1 MLEHRT
7 AALAALGLGAVLQS
21 VADPGTRV
29 GFWLLLADLALT
41 LAAVLLV
48 GAVVAQQQR
57 MQRASLSI
65 NPSAAQDATALVV
78 ARIALA
84 VFAAVVFYAWASAER
99 ATEGNT
105 ERKDRRTDPALAVSL
120 AATSYSAKLAS
131 LWQLL
136 MPAQETTKEHTF
148 ASLAGLP
155 ATDIFAKRAEG
166 SLRPVAMVSRS
177 PAEPV
182 GRTPPSDRSERVSEG
197 VRPSKG
203 PPVRPPRT
211 PQMNKAIA
219 QTFQDIRNRLSTWW
233 SAPRNVHEREELA
246 ERFKGL
252 SRQLFNTMATQED
265 PMELVSIITAADDS
279 NPFKPLLI
287 DVTET
292 IQCDKT
298 TDKNTQKTKA
308 QYIFLK
314 DTTKTNHTLQELID
328 AEEKEEEVDL
338 ETCTPTKRATIQK
351 SYAPSG
357 HMFIAQTWIASFDRE
372 ADQSSLQQRTI
383 ENPWDTVQLNNK
395 QWHPVAWIVHQG
407 DNINRGHYS
416 IYIRPPTSETDLAT
430 NDMIHINDTR
440 VQQITGLKITLSDM
454 SRLAYVLLCGDLAQY
469 HRTWRL
475 RLGVKGTPQGMQGG
489 SNLCYFNAMMQMLM
503 LTDVVPTNP
512 NIYWVDIP
520 KDVARVHSCPMRDP
534 DMATIKVFDQDRY
547 VGVKLDADKGY
558 LFAVLDGHGG
568 DPSTDPHGTSPVAD
582 YVAKALY
589 EDKEYIKGSNP
600 KQLQHFFKLLN
611 EDLSAE
617 LGESAQR
624 FGSVAIVAI
633 VLKTG
638 KITIASVG
646 DCFALLVN
654 EDERPL
660 REKSDKYPA
669 LPYHRIN
676 AEHSVKNERER
687 FNGLIYDDLQQK
699 SGTPELRR
707 SFEELL
713 KSWKDAPENDK
724 PGIFE
729 RFQGLIDEN
738 DQRFLTVDKD
748 KRRRVRVGDEFTVT
762 LQGKEPEQMQNDV
775 NITRAFGD
783 RAVKDENLYLNDVI
797 KPIPDVY
804 TLNGRPASVAMRAE
818 GTPSVAKVSAPDTEW
833 QVTHGYDDETNR
845 GGADDI
851 PKRDR
856 GTRQFLILCS
866 DGFTRPFNSFPFRPD
881 RDVSERPT
889 AAQLWERLSRYKEGE
904 RCPGKEVTIGDH
916 SVYQNDDDTAI
927 FIDLGAIMRGP

>member
-48 GAVVAQQQR
+48 GAVVAQQQQR

-65 NPSAAQDATALVV
+65 NPSAAQDATALIV

-105 ERKDRRTDPALAVSL
+105 EGNTERKDRRTDPALAVSL
-120 AATSYSAKLAS
+120 AATSYSVKLAS

-166 SLRPVAMVSRS
+166 SLRPAAMLSRS
-177 PAEPV
+177 SAEPV
-182 GRTPPSDRSERVSEG
+182 GRTPPSARSER
-197 VRPSKG
+197 RPSKG
-203 PPVRPPRT
+203 PPRT
-211 PQMNKAIA
+211 PEMNKAIA
-219 QTFQDIRNRLSTWW
+219 RTFQDIRNRLSTWW
-233 SAPRNVHEREELA
+233 SAPRNDQERGELA
-246 ERFKGL
+246 KRFNGL
-252 SRQLFNTMATQED
+252 SIQLFKKMATQED
-265 PMELVSIITAADDS
+265 PMELVSIITTADDS

-383 ENPWDTVQLNNK
+383 KNPWDTVQLNNK

-407 DNINRGHYS
+407 DNINSGHYS

-430 NDMIHINDTR
+430 NDMIHINDTE
-440 VQQITGLKITLSDM
+440 VQQITGLEITLSVM

-475 RLGVKGTPQGMQGG
+475 RLGVKGTPRGMQGG
-489 SNLCYFNAMMQMLM
+489 GNLCYFNAMMQMLM

-520 KDVARVHSCPMRDP
+520 KGVARVHSCPMRDP
-534 DMATIKVFDQDRY
+534 NEKRKVFDQDRY

-568 DPSTDPHGTSPVAD
+568 DPLTDSHGTSPVAD
-582 YVAKALY
+582 YVAQALY
-589 EDKEYIKGSNP
+589 NDKEKIKDFTP
-600 KQLQHFFKLLN
+600 EELQNYFERLN

-633 VLKTG
+633 VLNTG

-654 EDERPL
+654 ADELPL
-660 REKSDKYPA
+660 REHRPHGPE

-687 FNGLIYDDLQQK
+687 FNRLIYDDLQQK

-713 KSWKDAPENDK
+713 KSWEDAPEIDK

-729 RFQGLIDEN
+729 QFQGLIDKN

-783 RAVKDENLYLNDVI
+783 RAVKAETLYLNEVI
-797 KPIPDVY
+797 QPIPDVY
-804 TLNGRPASVAMRAE
+804 TLN
-818 GTPSVAKVSAPDTEW
+818 APDTEW
-833 QVTHGYDDETNR
+833 QVTHGYDAETNR

-851 PKRDR
+851 PERDR

-866 DGFTRPFNSFPFRPD
+866 DGFARPHNSFPFRPD
-881 RDVSERPT
+881 SAGVLGRPT
-889 AAQLWERLSRYKEGE
+889 AAQLWERLSLYKEGE
-904 RCPGKEVTIGDH
+904 RCPGTDVTIGDH
-916 SVYQNDDDTAI
+916 SEDQNDDDTAI
-927 FIDLGAIMRGP
+927 FIDLEAIMRGP

>member
-166 SLRPVAMVSRS
+166 SLRPAAMLSRS
-177 PAEPV
+177 SAETV
-182 GRTPPSDRSERVSEG
+182 GRTSPSARSER
-197 VRPSKG
+197 RPSKG
-203 PPVRPPRT
+203 PPRT
-211 PQMNKAIA
+211 PEMNKAIA

-233 SAPRNVHEREELA
+233 SAPRNDQERGELA
-246 ERFKGL
+246 KRFNEL
-252 SRQLFNTMATQED
+252 SIQLFKKMATQED
-265 PMELVSIITAADDS
+265 PMELVSIITTADDS

-292 IQCDKT
+292 IQCEKT
-298 TDKNTQKTKA
+298 TDKNTQNTKA

-314 DTTKTNHTLQELID
+314 DTTKTNPTLKELID

-372 ADQSSLQQRTI
+372 AGQSSLQQRTI
-383 ENPWDTVQLNNK
+383 KNPWDAVQLNGK
-395 QWHPVAWIVHQG
+395 PWHPVAWIVHQG
-407 DNINRGHYS
+407 SSMKSGHYS
-416 IYIRPPTSETDLAT
+416 IYIRPPTSETDLA
-430 NDMIHINDTR
+430 DHMFLINDTE
-440 VQQITGLKITLSDM
+440 VEPITGLKINLSDM

-489 SNLCYFNAMMQMLM
+489 GNLCYFNAMMQMLM
-503 LTDVVPTNP
+503 LTDVVPT

-676 AEHSVKNERER
+676 AEHSVVNERKR
-687 FNGLIYDDLQQK
+687 FESLIKGDLSQTSEESSKFVIKKEDQRR
-699 SGTPELRR
+699 GTYWKVYAQDGAEMEPTR
-707 SFEELL
+707 SF
-713 KSWKDAPENDK
+713 
-724 PGIFE
+724 
-729 RFQGLIDEN
+729 
-738 DQRFLTVDKD
+738 
-748 KRRRVRVGDEFTVT
+748 GD
-762 LQGKEPEQMQNDV
+762 LSKETE
-775 NITRAFGD
+775 
-783 RAVKDENLYLNDVI
+783 KLYLNDVI
-797 KPIPDVY
+797 KPRPDVY
-804 TLNGRPASVAMRAE
+804 TLN
-818 GTPSVAKVSAPDTEW
+818 APDTEW
-833 QVTHGYDDETNR
+833 QVTHGYGDEETTER
-845 GGADDI
+845 GGADEI
-851 PKRDR
+851 PQRN
-856 GTRQFLILCS
+856 GAARQFLILCS
-866 DGFTRPFNSFPFRPD
+866 DGFTRPFNPFPFRPD
-881 RDVSERPT
+881 SDVSKRPT

-927 FIDLGAIMRGP
+927 FIDLDAIMRGP

>member
-65 NPSAAQDATALVV
+65 NPSAAQDATALIV

-99 ATEGNT
+99 ATEGNTEGNT

-166 SLRPVAMVSRS
+166 SLRPAAMLSRS
-177 PAEPV
+177 SAEPV
-182 GRTPPSDRSERVSEG
+182 GRTPPSARSER
-197 VRPSKG
+197 RPSKG
-203 PPVRPPRT
+203 PPVQPPRT
-211 PQMNKAIA
+211 DEENEKIA
-219 QTFQDIRNRLSTWW
+219 RTFQDIRNRLSTWW
-233 SAPRNVHEREELA
+233 SAPRNDQERGELA
-246 ERFKGL
+246 KRFNEL
-252 SRQLFNTMATQED
+252 SKQLFKKLATQED
-265 PMELVSIITAADDS
+265 PMELVSIITTADDS

-292 IQCDKT
+292 RQCEKT
-298 TDKNTQKTKA
+298 TDKNTQNTKA

-314 DTTKTNHTLQELID
+314 DTTKTNPTLQELID

-372 ADQSSLQQRTI
+372 AEQSSLQQRTI
-383 ENPWDTVQLNNK
+383 KNPWGTVQLNGK
-395 QWHPVAWIVHQG
+395 PWHPVAWIVHQG

-416 IYIRPPTSETDLAT
+416 IYIRPPTSEKKLAT
-430 NDMIHINDTR
+430 NDMIRINDTE
-440 VQQITGLKITLSDM
+440 VEPIATDLEIHLSGM

-489 SNLCYFNAMMQMLM
+489 YNLCYFNAMMQMLM
-503 LTDVVPTNP
+503 LTDVVP

-534 DMATIKVFDQDRY
+534 EMATIKVFDQDRY
-547 VGVKLDADKGY
+547 VGVKLDGEEGY

-568 DPSTDPHGTSPVAD
+568 DPLTDSHGTSPVAD
-582 YVAKALY
+582 YVAQALY
-589 EDKEYIKGSNP
+589 NDKEKIKDFTP
-600 KQLQHFFKLLN
+600 KQLQDYFLGLN
-611 EDLSAE
+611 ANLSTK

-654 EDERPL
+654 ADERP
-660 REKSDKYPA
+660 RRKKDPERTTDKE
-669 LPYHRIN
+669 HRTHLIN
-676 AEHSVKNERER
+676 AEHSVPNERKR
-687 FNGLIYDDLQQK
+687 FDNLIWNYILNNEKDPTTRETANDLLN
-699 SGTPELRR
+699 S
-707 SFEELL
+707 L
-713 KSWKDAPENDK
+713 KTAVDK
-724 PGIFE
+724 TVINEQIFK
-729 RFQGLIDEN
+729 LIDEKS
-738 DQRFLTVDKD
+738 QRFLTDDDLVW
-748 KRRRVRVGDEFTVT
+748 VGDQYMASLPGGKLGWLHSFTN
-762 LQGKEPEQMQNDV
+762 M
-775 NITRAFGD
+775 TRAFGD
-783 RAVKDENLYLNDVI
+783 RAVKAETLYLNEVI
-797 KPIPDVY
+797 QPIPDVY
-804 TLNGRPASVAMRAE
+804 TLN
-818 GTPSVAKVSAPDTEW
+818 APDTEW

-845 GGADDI
+845 GDADEI

-881 RDVSERPT
+881 RDDSERPT

-904 RCPGKEVTIGDH
+904 RCPGKEVTIGEH
-916 SVYQNDDDTAI
+916 TLNQNDDDTAI
-927 FIDLGAIMRGP
+927 FIDLGAIITGL